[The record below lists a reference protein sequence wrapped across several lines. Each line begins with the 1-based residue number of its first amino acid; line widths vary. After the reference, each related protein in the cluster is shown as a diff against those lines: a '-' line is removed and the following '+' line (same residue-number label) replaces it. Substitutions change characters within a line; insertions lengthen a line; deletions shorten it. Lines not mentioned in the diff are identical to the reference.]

1 MNQIL
6 WACVFLSSP
15 STVSLID
22 VYNTHSQ
29 CLHIKKNYKH
39 SGCFPVTDKDPQEAL
54 NQISALST
62 ILWHTEKK

>member
-1 MNQIL
+1 MNQIF

-15 STVSLID
+15 STVTLVD

-29 CLHIKKNYKH
+29 CLYIKKNYKD
-39 SGCFPVTDKDPQEAL
+39 SGCFPVAGRDPQEAL

-62 ILWHTEKK
+62 IIWHTKKR

>member
-6 WACVFLSSP
+6 WACVFLLSP
-15 STVSLID
+15 STVSLVD
-22 VYNTHSQ
+22 VYDTHSQ

-39 SGCFPVTDKDPQEAL
+39 SGCFPVTERDSQEAL